1 MTMRWPTFEGPSHP
15 GGGTAPSR
23 LGSNRAARRRSIMLT
38 GAAAAMAG
46 CTVPGRGDPV
56 PHEQLRQASVLGI
69 ANERFTITDPVDLPR
84 ITAEFNQA
92 GRRQRRRFGLGPRA
106 PLPPSH
112 VIAFSGGAERGAFG
126 AGLACGWTAHGTRP
140 DFNVVT
146 GVSTGA
152 LIAPMVFAG
161 PHRDTQLA
169 AIFNGIEARDILHE
183 RGLLAALSDD
193 ALADSAPL
201 ARLIAQHFDAG
212 LLAEIAE
219 GYAGGR
225 QLIIATTNLD
235 VPRPVGWNLGA
246 IAASG
251 HPGALAL
258 ARRLLLASAAVPGL
272 FPPVMIDV
280 TANGRRHQEMH
291 VDGGAYAQAYL
302 YPPALGASRAER
314 IRQGLTPARVS
325 AYVARNGRPQIPGRV
340 VPRRAFDIA
349 MRGISTLLSA
359 AAANDILR
367 IHHAARRD
375 GIAFHLAE
383 IGEDF
388 TEQEVEPFG
397 QAYMRALF
405 AYGYAKARDGYPWQT
420 ELSD

>member
-1 MTMRWPTFEGPSHP
+1 MTRYPQAG
-15 GGGTAPSR
+15 R
-23 LGSNRAARRRSIMLT
+23 DRIRAALARGAGPGAGRRATLL
-38 GAAAAMAG
+38 GAAALGG
-46 CTVPGRGDPV
+46 CTAPGRGDPV
-56 PHEQLRQASVLGI
+56 PIDQIRQASVLGI
-69 ANERFTITDPVDLPR
+69 ANERFTITDPADLPR
-84 ITAEFNQA
+84 ITEEFNQA

-112 VIAFSGGAERGAFG
+112 VIAFSGGAENGAFG

-152 LIAPMVFAG
+152 LIAPLVFAG
-161 PHRDTQLA
+161 PHRDGQID
-169 AIFNGIEARDILHE
+169 AIFNGIDARDILHE

-201 ARLIAQHFDAG
+201 ARLIARHFDEA
-212 LLAEIAE
+212 LLREIAQ
-219 GYAGGR
+219 GYADGR
-225 QLIIATTNLD
+225 QLVIATTNLD
-235 VPRPVGWNLGA
+235 LPSPVGWNLGA

-258 ARRLLLASAAVPGL
+258 ARRILLASAAVPGL

-280 TANGRRHQEMH
+280 TVHGRPHQEMH
-291 VDGGAYAQAYL
+291 VDGGAYAQAFL
-302 YPPALGASRAER
+302 YPSALGASRAAR
-314 IRQGLTPARVS
+314 IRQGLTPAQVS
-325 AYVARNGRPQIPGRV
+325 AYVVRNGRARIAGQV

-349 MRGISTLLSA
+349 MRGIATLLNA
-359 AAANDILR
+359 AATNDIFR

-375 GIAFHLAE
+375 GIVFHLAE

-388 TEQEVEPFG
+388 TEREVEPFG
-397 QAYMRALF
+397 QPYMRALF
-405 AYGYAKARDGYPWQT
+405 AYAHAKARNGFPWRT
-420 ELSD
+420 EPSL